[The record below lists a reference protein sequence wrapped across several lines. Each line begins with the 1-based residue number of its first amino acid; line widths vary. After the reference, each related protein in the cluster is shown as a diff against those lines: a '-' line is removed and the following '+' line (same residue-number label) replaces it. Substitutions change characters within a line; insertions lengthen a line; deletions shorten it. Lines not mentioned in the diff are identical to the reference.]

1 MFIYNTV
8 KGILRN
14 KRVFDEVDVVF
25 FTSPS
30 TVYNMIDMVGL
41 DAVKEK
47 HIIAIGEK
55 TNKPLVEFGIKAD
68 VCREHSEEGF
78 LKEIVSFL
86 NEPNN

>member
-1 MFIYNTV
+1 
-8 KGILRN
+8 
-14 KRVFDEVDVVF
+14 
-25 FTSPS
+25 
-30 TVYNMIDMVGL
+30 MIDMVGL

-78 LKEIVSFL
+78 LKEIVSFV